1 MAQEQFIPEQQ
12 QQQPFIPQLDEATT
26 RTYISQYQQNP
37 AIYDENHLN
46 SLRNHAYH
54 YNIPFYEGEFSIFEA
69 IKQAGAGF
77 VEGFTTL
84 NLAEHPDNV
93 YEMIARNVG
102 HLAGFAPG
110 IIANPLSKVRALRGI
125 AAAIPKRGIPL
136 AVAEDI
142 LEPQAKRLAK
152 KLAGSSYV
160 ARTDAFQSAA
170 NFLSQPLAKDIA
182 TGAFRL
188 GTASAISSW
197 QGGIDSMVDSF
208 FHGAVAGGV
217 FKVIGN
223 KINNKDPKAEK
234 FARGLAGSLFMG
246 LPATVRGATMPE
258 QIYEYLMG
266 AYFGGNEVPWTLS
279 KARKL
284 HVENKKFARTNKEAG
299 LEYTMNPEDF
309 PTWSKAEPEVKKELY
324 KLAFQETGLQASER
338 GGLLAYELAEKL
350 AELGHPEYK
359 KQIEKAKKV
368 RDPDNIDN
376 AYNKELKK
384 SGKLQKEVEDLNAE
398 TQKLE
403 TDLFNTEHAFKKTYE
418 KDVDIVNKRTEKTK
432 GEVRWDFNEYSL
444 TKEGRKLL
452 KSDPEFKEWYEAFNK
467 KIHNINQVERKGFK
481 ADQVLQG
488 STKKATKLAPKK
500 TKKTKVIL
508 TSGETGA
515 EAIASKEA
523 AKRNIA
529 TVQGII
535 PDLAYKYR
543 SKEGEG
549 TEVPIP
555 PKALESMNATVTSA
569 FRKINEKAEW
579 TGDKKLKTETYKADY
594 IKDLR
599 GKAYLM
605 EQAKDIVIF
614 GDMNSTMS
622 GLSGLNRVIGEMAT
636 MSKKPFYIYGGQ
648 GGSNF
653 KGWFKYNPKKENI
666 IRKDKL
672 GMFEP
677 IDIIPELSEITAFF
691 GPKSATK
698 GEGRAIESLFS
709 KQPLETSGELSSEIT
724 QKETSLNF
732 DVLDADIAE
741 GFNITLSTGLGTKIN
756 SHLARNKDFLKAF
769 PDIKDRQNAIK
780 DIIITA
786 KKNSQQFLETKDDLA
801 GVYETRST
809 EWINSI
815 EKTLPKGTKFD
826 NEIRGDLRQWLVVAK
841 WGKPVTMFVSD
852 GKLGGTVQ
860 VDPESGRTL
869 SLKMKKRVA
878 PESIIDEIFKKYESG
893 EITEPIKSEPIKGPV
908 TRPTRP
914 PKDVVE
920 WFEIVENSPEYKD
933 LLKKA
938 SPSEKH
944 IFPKLIK
951 EGRKTTE
958 DIYKSLGSKTETDIV
973 KNVGVEGIWK
983 AKKENDPNTI
993 IAFRV
998 SKTKGFLKSFKEHQA
1013 VGNPINWTKLE
1024 GNRVKKGTEAT
1035 KGFIDWLLGKKYTN
1049 LEQEY
1054 RKELLRAI
1062 NSGKLKGKKI
1072 VYYQEANRPTHATA
1086 LDYFINKTGVIHAF
1100 SAEYNPLFSA
1110 GFNPLPDKFLEK
1122 GPRYTQSKAGVRHV
1136 PELTGKDLTKTTKEV
1151 RRTIENTE
1159 GVTLRSGHKA
1169 VWFGP
1174 TDYVYTG
1181 AKHKAKEM
1189 PNNIKELK
1197 NEVEDA
1203 LNLPRDY
1210 YDSVLMNNLPKNTRI
1225 PAHQDAEGIFRQ
1237 KDGTI
1242 GSVGVLSLGGKSVI
1256 DIQKPRGKSV
1266 EKHTIKSGDVYELPA
1281 GQFQATKIDHY
1292 HEVGPSKTDRLSLTF
1307 RRTKFAPELAE
1318 PVSQPVAPTKT
1329 PKITLGPKNGYIDS
1343 IAFNGQDV
1351 ELIRYQQK
1359 VTNYLLTERD
1369 NKGAK
1374 KYPTYEKAAEKA
1386 AEMKTEAIKNIVKDM
1401 YKKHDMHLW
1410 GGEGDKDRLVFVKH
1424 HPMTDSVKLPTD
1436 FAFTKMLNETIEFGQ
1451 KNYGITREQEIRGLK
1466 SILKYHEDING
1477 VSIENFVGKDG
1488 FINNAVKMN
1497 KRLPVILNTGWR
1509 GDKMLMQTLGL
1520 NLSNQGNFKAF
1531 ITSDKKVLGDI
1542 LGLKS
1547 SEMEQITDGATLAEV
1562 KTLEAQQFDR
1572 GTRSEQGQEKSVV
1585 LDGSLMLKHMS
1596 HATSQEFS
1604 KAMRE
1609 YKNTNPELG
1618 EGINFIIYNSAAKQ
1632 TGGVKAGDYKFE
1644 PAKTKIKTIK
1654 TGLEIEQEWN
1664 DYVDTPNLTDPK
1676 RKGSKLIIRRND
1688 HFLKY
1693 DKKAKKM
1700 VDMFD
1705 PIKSKVEFANTM
1717 REEGIGNYTYNKT
1730 TNKFEDIIDIK
1741 TTKSEL
1747 LLQGGEV
1754 FEIDPGSFRYN
1765 YGVYDGP
1772 SNLGVKNGVYK
1783 GIEIPKQLLIMPSEQ
1798 MKDISRTVV
1807 NDYFDSIVREAFTGT
1822 VEANKVLKDYEKEI
1836 AKNKVAI
1843 PGTEVEIVRENFHN
1857 MGVREIEKILT
1868 NPKYEKLSQE
1878 MVLEMMNI
1886 SREAQERLA
1895 MEGET
1900 FSRNIH
1906 DSIDNISDF
1915 TTTADNIVKH
1925 AAALPGEA
1933 FPLFHGKYTKQ
1944 FVAKAVDN
1952 WLINKVMSPSIKN
1965 SIKGR
1970 LRPYDKWLRE
1980 KFPEFDSDAQALS
1993 KHGVKSDE
2001 LIVLGDLYKETP
2013 MFNPITDK
2021 WTTLNSIWKAYQKSK
2036 GANKKEY
2043 AKVLNAL
2050 TVRVPQDSASGAQL
2064 LRFAGFSGIRDHGLL
2079 IHGRA
2084 MEKLGG
2090 ADLDADSAFA
2100 FFGGRR
2106 SDGSGYG
2113 FKETWH
2119 QMYKNQKD
2127 EFTSRGEVFAED
2139 ISSPGSRATAKFAN
2153 IHNKPYIVNPT
2164 GKELA
2169 EWIKD
2174 KGLKHI
2180 NIAGSRPGDLKIYKD
2195 LNIDIS
2201 EANIRKVLSEGLK
2214 EAEIVRSGGQ
2224 LGADL
2229 IGLQEALKLGKITG
2243 GVAPP
2248 GYIQQSGK
2256 GFKTRKSAKELLI
2269 SFGLTEG
2276 KSVQKHNREGV
2287 PYKDIY
2293 IHRTEENVKQSDGTV
2308 IFAPLNKVQPSKK
2321 PMYSQVKDMHHHEV
2335 VLNKETIRDTDISEG
2350 IFNYVTNKN
2359 NKFPYA
2365 QFSPTLRTFVG
2376 EQTANSRALMSDVV
2390 SMTQNHRAAW
2400 ASVLQ
2405 STEDTKGPYEII
2417 ESGTI
2422 SKELSRTSGRLE
2434 SKKNPLNYRII
2445 RRPKNSDL
2453 DKKRQLS
2460 LSSALIRFTADP
2472 ANELGLISRDKMSNL
2487 LTNAYYHPKE
2497 YQVLDTP
2504 PGKKKQEW
2512 MNTDASTINTTTGMS
2527 EYTKSQLDI
2536 KRIVTPDIEKGSRF
2550 ELFGKI
2556 NKAFYGKDYDLNKKW
2571 TFEQKQELIKGINN
2585 LTENEINTALPKL
2598 AKLMQNVDYR
2608 MSIFDRVNQTAYNNT
2623 IANYNKFMKSLK
2635 EGNLFKKL
2643 LDRTKLDYPHSKQVE
2658 FVFNHNLNNAYK
2670 RRLMSESNPE
2680 DIIKEFQKA
2689 KIKDSWHGIKKTDTQ
2704 EQILNKLDRVF
2715 KNVEDYLE
2723 NSVWEMGG
2731 MNLILNEYRKAV
2743 KNKSKISD
2751 AEFQEMFNAVEFIK
2765 KVDRTNLQERGI
2777 LKSSV
2782 EVKEELGPEHK
2793 EWIDLLNAEKG
2804 KVETTGEKL
2813 LDQARI
2819 DSAIRD
2825 FKSRLSSDYARN
2837 VFDYLLLSSF
2847 RNKKSQERINA
2858 AFKNLPYKSS
2868 IQKMVLNQ
2876 LIKRDGART
2885 STTRAAF
2892 NSKAVS
2898 SANIKKFLEA
2908 QNRFYKQS
2916 GEKNVIP
2923 PKADKHIEKFKESK
2937 VVELFDPE
2945 IQLKQL
2951 IDPKV
2956 KESLIGDVIGLEN
2969 IRQGKA
2975 SPEQKKIVAEFANL
2989 IVKDPNFRPEKLNKT
3004 LMGLYTYIDPFDP
3017 VTKSVDQ
3024 WNLTDF
3030 KNVLNTYKQIKKGS
3044 VHKYWEQNLPLLKRL
3059 KLKARNQMQFP
3070 LMVSTEQM
3078 AEDIIFVK
3086 KKGFL
3091 KDWAGMEAKEVDM
3104 LYPTSWGEVL
3114 QSQIHRMAS
3123 MQEAHSSR
3131 LANEFMDSIKYL
3143 NQTKDGMALH
3153 NIALSKIQL
3162 KQNFESPEIKE
3173 AYTKKWEKIR
3183 DLYGWRTTGNNR
3195 MPLKD
3200 REYLIDIDGSG
3211 RRKYKGWEIVN
3222 HLMENIESRY
3232 KSLFELNSGKFEKI
3246 TEEEWKSLKTK
3257 DKLLYDKDS
3266 GGFYSKHPLAEY
3278 TLGFYDKKQ
3287 TQRRLDIDKF
3297 MRELSEAWWQGPDT
3311 ALDFAINVGSDGFR
3325 HLMRSMAIKRMP
3337 TEKYIKEVTKI
3348 DRQTGEIK
3356 TKELELNVSEWEKLS
3371 RKEQKEW
3378 KPDAE
3383 TKVAKL
3389 EKLNIFDT
3397 GYRKGYIPH
3406 YFNDTKL
3413 SKEVAEKEQSEI
3425 RSKHNKILEGLTEG
3439 TKEYKKAMNDYVQ
3452 EMKSSFLK
3460 FKFANGDYD
3469 LGSSQD
3475 YQSAMDLL
3483 MFKAVKNELVESEVS
3498 RLDIANL
3505 QSMNKRAGH
3514 QHAREEH
3521 KMEFL
3526 LDPVIHG
3533 IYIENATKNLYDS
3546 MTNLM
3551 TRETLFRMKESNKD
3565 KIERNP
3571 EWFNRVTN
3579 KPKRGKEKDF
3589 EEAKEVRRNWDW
3601 FWRQYVR
3608 EAMGMPTIVSQEAW
3622 NNPNLHVSTTP
3633 YGWFADNQWAIRLN
3647 KIADSLQLLDK
3658 KGNLPKELQGLDN
3671 YDIQKVSSIEA
3682 RFQLATLMTH
3692 PKTPINNIFGGTMH
3706 TFQSVGYEPMKKAYD
3721 YEYLQT
3727 INPKFKNEVEVRKHL
3742 DEHGIQIE
3750 LAKHELGLDKSI
3762 RGLKNEQFIDA
3773 VSSKAKGGEEIAK
3786 SEMEALKKQYGVSKP
3801 IMDIATKF
3809 MSIPERRLRR
3819 DAYLSHYI
3827 KAWERF
3833 GGAIKNP
3840 ESPILIELAKKGVKA
3855 TQFLYS
3861 APFRPAFARSGVGKI
3876 MSRFQL
3882 WAWNAVRFRNDVRKL
3897 AQRYGYK
3904 PGSPG
3909 MKKFERMMTTD
3920 MFVMALGSLFM
3931 YSMFEQTIPAPYNW
3945 LQDTAQWLF
3954 GDEKERERAFFGTYP
3969 AAIAPLQLVTPPI
3982 ARFPIS
3988 VIREFA
3994 EDDYTKL
4001 ADYYIWTMFPF
4012 GRIGRDLLHPEQ
4024 NIFLNPMRIP
4034 EKLLGVPMTGFAKES
4049 KRLREMDYDPISP
4062 GKSWEI
4068 F

>member
-1 MAQEQFIPEQQ
+1 
-12 QQQPFIPQLDEATT
+12 
-26 RTYISQYQQNP
+26 
-37 AIYDENHLN
+37 
-46 SLRNHAYH
+46 
-54 YNIPFYEGEFSIFEA
+54 
-69 IKQAGAGF
+69 
-77 VEGFTTL
+77 
-84 NLAEHPDNV
+84 
-93 YEMIARNVG
+93 
-102 HLAGFAPG
+102 
-110 IIANPLSKVRALRGI
+110 
-125 AAAIPKRGIPL
+125 
-136 AVAEDI
+136 
-142 LEPQAKRLAK
+142 
-152 KLAGSSYV
+152 
-160 ARTDAFQSAA
+160 
-170 NFLSQPLAKDIA
+170 
-182 TGAFRL
+182 
-188 GTASAISSW
+188 
-197 QGGIDSMVDSF
+197 
-208 FHGAVAGGV
+208 
-217 FKVIGN
+217 
-223 KINNKDPKAEK
+223 
-234 FARGLAGSLFMG
+234 
-246 LPATVRGATMPE
+246 
-258 QIYEYLMG
+258 
-266 AYFGGNEVPWTLS
+266 
-279 KARKL
+279 
-284 HVENKKFARTNKEAG
+284 
-299 LEYTMNPEDF
+299 
-309 PTWSKAEPEVKKELY
+309 
-324 KLAFQETGLQASER
+324 
-338 GGLLAYELAEKL
+338 
-350 AELGHPEYK
+350 
-359 KQIEKAKKV
+359 
-368 RDPDNIDN
+368 
-376 AYNKELKK
+376 
-384 SGKLQKEVEDLNAE
+384 
-398 TQKLE
+398 
-403 TDLFNTEHAFKKTYE
+403 
-418 KDVDIVNKRTEKTK
+418 
-432 GEVRWDFNEYSL
+432 
-444 TKEGRKLL
+444 
-452 KSDPEFKEWYEAFNK
+452 
-467 KIHNINQVERKGFK
+467 
-481 ADQVLQG
+481 
-488 STKKATKLAPKK
+488 
-500 TKKTKVIL
+500 
-508 TSGETGA
+508 
-515 EAIASKEA
+515 
-523 AKRNIA
+523 
-529 TVQGII
+529 
-535 PDLAYKYR
+535 
-543 SKEGEG
+543 
-549 TEVPIP
+549 
-555 PKALESMNATVTSA
+555 
-569 FRKINEKAEW
+569 
-579 TGDKKLKTETYKADY
+579 
-594 IKDLR
+594 
-599 GKAYLM
+599 
-605 EQAKDIVIF
+605 
-614 GDMNSTMS
+614 
-622 GLSGLNRVIGEMAT
+622 
-636 MSKKPFYIYGGQ
+636 
-648 GGSNF
+648 
-653 KGWFKYNPKKENI
+653 
-666 IRKDKL
+666 
-672 GMFEP
+672 
-677 IDIIPELSEITAFF
+677 
-691 GPKSATK
+691 
-698 GEGRAIESLFS
+698 
-709 KQPLETSGELSSEIT
+709 
-724 QKETSLNF
+724 
-732 DVLDADIAE
+732 
-741 GFNITLSTGLGTKIN
+741 
-756 SHLARNKDFLKAF
+756 
-769 PDIKDRQNAIK
+769 
-780 DIIITA
+780 
-786 KKNSQQFLETKDDLA
+786 
-801 GVYETRST
+801 
-809 EWINSI
+809 
-815 EKTLPKGTKFD
+815 
-826 NEIRGDLRQWLVVAK
+826 
-841 WGKPVTMFVSD
+841 
-852 GKLGGTVQ
+852 
-860 VDPESGRTL
+860 
-869 SLKMKKRVA
+869 
-878 PESIIDEIFKKYESG
+878 
-893 EITEPIKSEPIKGPV
+893 
-908 TRPTRP
+908 
-914 PKDVVE
+914 
-920 WFEIVENSPEYKD
+920 
-933 LLKKA
+933 
-938 SPSEKH
+938 
-944 IFPKLIK
+944 
-951 EGRKTTE
+951 
-958 DIYKSLGSKTETDIV
+958 
-973 KNVGVEGIWK
+973 
-983 AKKENDPNTI
+983 
-993 IAFRV
+993 
-998 SKTKGFLKSFKEHQA
+998 
-1013 VGNPINWTKLE
+1013 
-1024 GNRVKKGTEAT
+1024 
-1035 KGFIDWLLGKKYTN
+1035 
-1049 LEQEY
+1049 EQEY
-1054 RKELLRAI
+1054 RKELLGAI

-1520 NLSNQGNFKAF
+1520 NLSNKGNFKAF

-4012 GRIGRDLLHPEQ
+4012 GRMGRDLLHPEQ